1 MMADNLADVRMRQFI
16 AAFLVFLTF
25 VMSGTAHA
33 DFNGSKAWFEALPAE
48 DRSATQANLTLL
60 GFYEYLI
67 DGQFGNG
74 TYKALV
80 AFQKD
85 EGLEPSG
92 VLSALAADRLDE
104 RAAAVYLNLG
114 MDLVRDQ
121 AGQAALIIPVALL
134 TITTPTERGNAY
146 ATPDGGISLETLRT
160 PIGEQ
165 PFQLLF
171 QELKKAG
178 NGRFITYSN
187 FNDQRFVVS
196 GKQGDRSFYTMFQ
209 SAQTDSVGY
218 SLSWTA
224 ENEDQAKMLA
234 IFIASHFSALRNMP
248 PEDDDVKLA
257 ETPSL
262 SQQFGGFSLPVG
274 APDVI
279 MLNGEVTPTLADE
292 FERALEVRPNAR
304 ILVLNSPGGY
314 VDSALRVAREAHKR
328 GMSTLVARGMG
339 CYSACAYIFFAGS
352 PRDVEGEL
360 GVHQI
365 SSEVADL
372 VLAQTTLSDVL
383 DALDLFGVEQ
393 MIISVMLRTP
403 PEDMHVFSAE
413 EIADYS
419 INVGGPVLL
428 ADVSHLTE
436 DSNGGAAVVPV
447 EVVDTAVVDADGQAF
462 VELALQS
469 SEEAAQRSLEY
480 AVQRWSGIIGD
491 AIPVIDREDKNGA
504 TVFRVRLPAR
514 SAESANALCS
524 AIRSAGGGCFVS
536 SS

>member
-1 MMADNLADVRMRQFI
+1 MRQSI
-16 AAFLVFLTF
+16 AAFLVFLAFGLT
-25 VMSGTAHA
+25 GAARA
-33 DFNGSKAWFEALPAE
+33 DFISSKAWFEALPAE
-48 DRSATQANLTLL
+48 ERSQTQADLTLL
-60 GFYEYLI
+60 GFYEYLV

-74 TYKALV
+74 TYKALL
-80 AFQKD
+80 AFQRD

-92 VLSALAADRLDE
+92 VLSPLAATRLLE
-104 RAAAVYLNLG
+104 RASAVYANLG
-114 MDLVRDQ
+114 MNLVRDRE
-121 AGQAALIIPVALL
+121 GQAALIIPVALL
-134 TITTPTERGNAY
+134 TETTSTMRGNRY
-146 ATPDGGISLETLRT
+146 ATEDGGIALETVRT

-171 QELKKAG
+171 QDLRAPG

-196 GKQGDRSFYTMFQ
+196 GKEGERSFYTMFQ
-209 SAQTDSVGY
+209 NAQTDSVGY

-224 ENEDQAKMLA
+224 ENEDQARMLA

-248 PEDDDVKLA
+248 ADDVKLA
-257 ETPSL
+257 ETPTL

-274 APDVI
+274 APDVV
-279 MLNGEVTPTLADE
+279 MLNGEVTPSLADD
-292 FERALEVRPNAR
+292 FERALIARPHAR
-304 ILVLNSPGGY
+304 VLVLNSPGGY
-314 VDSALRVAREAHKR
+314 VDSALRVAREAHRR
-328 GMSTLVARGMG
+328 GMSTLVAKGMG

-393 MIISVMLRTP
+393 SIISVMLRTP
-403 PEDMHVFSAE
+403 PEDMYVFTRE
-413 EIADYS
+413 EIAEFAID
-419 INVGGPVLL
+419 VGEPVLI
-428 ADVSHLTE
+428 ADVSRLTDE
-436 DSNGGAAVVPV
+436 S
-447 EVVDTAVVDADGQAF
+447 DADAVPIGIIETADPDVQSY

-469 SEEAAQRSLEY
+469 SEEAAERSLEY
-480 AVQRWSGIIGD
+480 AKQRWSGIMGD
-491 AIPVIDREDKNGA
+491 IVPVIVREEKGGG
-504 TVFRVRLPAR
+504 VLFRIRLPAR
-514 SAESANALCS
+514 SAENANALCA